1 MSLHVW
7 HLQCRSRLIALLPA
21 CITTG
26 CLAAT
31 ARLRVLP
38 RTHLQTHT
46 SRTSATRC
54 SSSLAASGAV
64 RGHLTGSVSMT
75 TTSWI
80 APLLLALLLGGCG
93 RDGEDAHAHAGE
105 AAEHGGE
112 AHAEEAAKG
121 SHGGRLLSQDGD
133 SVELAI
139 AEDGTPPTYQ
149 AWLYRDGKPLP
160 ATAGSVEVRLTRL
173 GGATEVHRLSA
184 RPDGRL
190 LADSVVAEPHSFD
203 VELRATVQG
212 KAHRWTYESYEG
224 RTTITAAIAKESGI
238 RVAPVAAGSIADQHE
253 VQGLL
258 TPAEGG
264 QAQATARFPGPV
276 RSLRANVG
284 DQVRAGQVLA
294 TVESNLSLTT
304 YSVSAPISGTVLA
317 RNASVGS
324 NAGEGQALFEIA
336 DLSTLWVD
344 LHIFGA
350 DAGHITAGAPVT
362 VTRISDGVVAQTTL
376 ERVLPG
382 TATAS
387 QSTVAR
393 AVLRNTDGLWRPG
406 SAVKARVTVAQ
417 QPAKLVM
424 PVSALQQFRDWQV
437 VFVQV
442 GETYEVRPLTLGARD
457 AQHVEVLSGVAAG
470 DVVVVE
476 QSYLVKADIGKSGA
490 SHDH

>member
-1 MSLHVW
+1 M
-7 HLQCRSRLIALLPA
+7 
-21 CITTG
+21 
-26 CLAAT
+26 
-31 ARLRVLP
+31 
-38 RTHLQTHT
+38 
-46 SRTSATRC
+46 TRF
-54 SSSLAASGAV
+54 
-64 RGHLTGSVSMT
+64 M
-75 TTSWI
+75 I
-80 APLLLALLLGGCG
+80 APLLLALVLSGCS
-93 RDGEDAHAHAGE
+93 RNSDAAHEDHTGH
-105 AAEHGGE
+105 
-112 AHAEEAAKG
+112 AAKG
-121 SHGGRLLSQDGD
+121 EAGAATHADEAQTGTHGGRLLSQDGD

-160 ATAGSVEVRLTRL
+160 ATAGKVEVHLTRL
-173 GGATEVHRLSA
+173 GGINEVHRL
-184 RPDGRL
+184 RPRDDGSL
-190 LADSVVAEPHSFD
+190 LADSTVGEPHSFD
-203 VELRATVQG
+203 VEVRATVQG
-212 KAHRWTYESYEG
+212 KTHRWAYPSYEG
-224 RTTITAAIAKESGI
+224 RTTIAAKVAQDAGI
-238 RVAPVAAGSIADQHE
+238 RVAPVGAGSIADQHE

-258 TPAEGG
+258 TPAEGA

-276 RSLRANVG
+276 RSLRVNVG

-304 YSVSAPISGTVLA
+304 YSVSAPISGVVLA
-317 RNASVGS
+317 RNASLGS

-362 VTRISDGVVAQTTL
+362 VTRISDGVVAQTNL

-393 AVLRNTDGLWRPG
+393 TVLRNSDGLWRPG

-417 QPAKLVM
+417 QPAAMVV
-424 PVSALQQFRDWQV
+424 PVGALQRFRDWDV
-437 VFVQV
+437 VFVRV
-442 GETYEVRPLTLGARD
+442 GDVYEVRPVKLGARD
-457 AQHVEVLSGVAAG
+457 AQQVQVLSGLAVG
-470 DVVVVE
+470 DAVVVE
-476 QSYLVKADIGKSGA
+476 QSYLVKADIEKSGA